1 MDNIRN
7 FSIIAHIDHGKT
19 TLTDR
24 LLEATGTVEKGGEER
39 LMDSN
44 PIERER
50 GITIK
55 LAPVRMLYQR
65 NTNKTPQLKIKNND
79 LKNADSEQYV
89 LNLIDTPG
97 HVDFAYE
104 VSRALHACE
113 GAVLVVDATKGV
125 QAQTIANL
133 DHARAEGLVV
143 IPVINKVDLP
153 AAEPERVAKEL
164 VALGFVKEE
173 ILSVSAKTGL
183 GVPELLEA
191 IVTRIPAPTPI
202 TPGAKGAHTPGVS
215 EPLRA
220 FIFNSTFDPH
230 QGVIAFVKV
239 VSGTLTR
246 RNLHN
251 LFLWETKEK
260 LSALDLGVFTPKMT
274 SIDSLGEGMVGYV
287 ATGAKDIHDVT
298 VGDTVTTVGETITP
312 IPGYARPQP
321 MVFMD
326 VYPVDADNY
335 RDLADALGK
344 LALNDAALTVRP
356 AASPALGHGF
366 RVGFL
371 GILHAEI
378 VVERLSREFGVEVV
392 NTSPSVPYHV
402 TTRDGNLLEIS
413 SPADLPSPETI
424 TEIEEPVVA
433 LTIFT
438 PEKFVGGIMDLTV
451 KKRATFVDMQYVADR
466 VKLSYLMPLIEMI
479 TNFYDSLKSVS
490 SGYASV
496 QYDHAGYEPVDAV
509 KVDILLNNT
518 PADALSFISPREFA
532 ESRARAIALK
542 LKETIPRMQ
551 FEIPIQAVIGGKII
565 ARETVK
571 AFRKDVEAKLHGG
584 DMSRNRKLLEKQKKG
599 KKRMKQFGTV
609 AVPQEAFTAI
619 LKI

>member
-55 LAPVRMLYQR
+55 LAPVRMLY
-65 NTNKTPQLKIKNND
+65 NSYI
-79 LKNADSEQYV
+79 

-125 QAQTIANL
+125 QAQTLANL
-133 DHARAEGLVV
+133 DHARAENLVI
-143 IPVINKVDLP
+143 IPVVNKIDLP
-153 AAEPERVAKEL
+153 AAEPERVIREL
-164 VALGFVKEE
+164 VALGFKSDE
-173 ILSVSAKTGL
+173 ILPVSAKTGT
-183 GVPELLEA
+183 GVPELLDA
-191 IVTRIPAPTPI
+191 IVKRIPAPLT
-202 TPGAKGAHTPGVS
+202 AKLENCDTGKHS
-215 EPLRA
+215 LRA

-230 QGVIAFVKV
+230 QGVIAFVKI
-239 VSGTLTR
+239 VSGTLSR
-246 RNLHN
+246 RDLHN
-251 LFLWETKEK
+251 LLLWETKER
-260 LSALDLGVFTPKMT
+260 LSALDLGVFTPQMT
-274 SIDSLGEGMVGYV
+274 PVAELQEGMVGYI

-298 VGDTVTTVGETITP
+298 VGDTVTVFGETITP
-312 IPGYARPQP
+312 IPGYQRPQP

-344 LALNDAALTVRP
+344 LALNDAALSFRP

-392 NTSPSVPYHV
+392 NTSPSVPYHLHLH
-402 TTRDGNLLEIS
+402 DGSTIDVS
-413 SPADLPSPETI
+413 SPADFPTPEMI
-424 TEIEEPVVA
+424 GGVEEPVVA

-438 PEKFVGGIMDLTV
+438 PEKYVGGIMDLTT

-466 VKLSYLMPLIEMI
+466 VKLAYLMPLIEMI
-479 TNFYDSLKSVS
+479 TNFYDLLKSVS

-509 KVDILLNNT
+509 KVDILLNGT
-518 PADALSFISPREFA
+518 TADALSFISPREFA
-532 ESRARAIALK
+532 ESRARQIATK
-542 LKETIPRMQ
+542 LKDTIPRMQ

-565 ARETVK
+565 ARETIR
-571 AFRKDVEAKLHGG
+571 AYRKDVEAKLHGG

-599 KKRMKQFGTV
+599 KKRMKQFGNV
-609 AVPQEAFTAI
+609 SVPQEAFTAI